1 MRRITLDDVASLAG
15 VSPITVSRVLRQ
27 PATVS
32 ETLRLRVI
40 EAVEKLGYVPNVA
53 ASRLASSRTHTIGV
67 IVPTLYN
74 VIFAEYLFALHE
86 VLIAAGFQVVV
97 VNSRYSEVEEENAIK
112 ALLGQRVEAI
122 IIAGI
127 HHTALSRQLLVQAR
141 LPVVQTFELHD
152 DPIDLNIG
160 MSQEHAGHIATRH
173 LIDRGFRRIA
183 FLTGNLD
190 HRAQSRFDGYH
201 NAMQEVGLKSL
212 EMIAPRPRHSSV
224 ALGSELFGEM
234 DDRGD
239 LPEAIFCTDDNL
251 ALGAMQECR
260 KRRIRVP
267 DDISIIGFHD
277 LEFSACAAPSLS
289 SIATRRYETG
299 RLAAEKVLLALDA
312 ATRSGPER
320 IDMGF
325 ALVVRESTS
334 SELVFAN
341 RNSNSSAGAIRP
353 TNEGKQPDD

>member
-15 VSPITVSRVLRQ
+15 VSPITVSRVLRK
-27 PATVS
+27 PGAVS
-32 ETLRLRVI
+32 EGLRLRVNA
-40 EAVEKLGYVPNVA
+40 AVNELGYVPNLA

-74 VIFAEYLFALHE
+74 VIFAEYLLALHE
-86 VLIAAGFQVVV
+86 VLIGAGFQVMV

-127 HHTALSRQLLVQAR
+127 HHTALSRQLLVQAN
-141 LPVVQTFELHD
+141 LPVVQTFELSD
-152 DPIDLNIG
+152 DPINLNIG
-160 MSQEHAGHIATRH
+160 MSQELAGYTATRH
-173 LIDRGFRRIA
+173 LIDQGFRRVA

-201 NAMQEVGLKSL
+201 EAMRDAGMESL
-212 EMIAPRPRHSSV
+212 EILAHKPRHSSV
-224 ALGSELFGEM
+224 ALGSELFAMAHE
-234 DDRGD
+234 RGD
-239 LPEAIFCTDDNL
+239 RPEAIFCTDDNL

-260 KRRIRVP
+260 KRGVRVP

-277 LEFSACAAPSLS
+277 LEFSACVAPSLS

-299 RLAAEKVLLALDA
+299 KLAAERVLAALETTNKA
-312 ATRSGPER
+312 GAEQVNL
-320 IDMGF
+320 GF
-325 ALVVRESTS
+325 DLMSRESTH
-334 SELVFAN
+334 
-341 RNSNSSAGAIRP
+341 G
-353 TNEGKQPDD
+353 

>member
-15 VSPITVSRVLRQ
+15 VSPITVSRALRN
-27 PATVS
+27 PRSVS
-32 ETLRLRVI
+32 DALRLRVNS
-40 EAVEKLGYVPNVA
+40 AVEELGYVPNVA

-86 VLIAAGFQVVV
+86 VLVVAGFQVIV
-97 VNSRYSEVEEENAIK
+97 VNSRYSEIEEENAIK

-122 IIAGI
+122 IITGI
-127 HHTALSRQLLVQAR
+127 HHTARSRQLLAQAHV
-141 LPVVQTFELHD
+141 PIVQTFELSD
-152 DPIDLNIG
+152 DPINLNIG
-160 MSQEHAGHIATRH
+160 MSQERAGHTATRH
-173 LIDRGFRRIA
+173 LLGRGFRQIA

-201 NAMQEVGLKSL
+201 TAMQEAGLKSL
-212 EMIAPRPRHSSV
+212 EMIAHRPRHSSV

-234 DDRGD
+234 HDRGD

-299 RLAAEKVLLALDA
+299 KLAAEKVLLALDA
-312 ATRSGPER
+312 FTKTGIEQ

-325 ALVVRESTS
+325 SLVVRESTS
-334 SELVFAN
+334 RDVDFLN
-341 RNSNSSAGAIRP
+341 RDIPGSG
-353 TNEGKQPDD
+353 

>member
-15 VSPITVSRVLRQ
+15 VSPITVSRVLRK
-27 PATVS
+27 PGSVS
-32 ETLRLRVI
+32 EALRLRVNSAI
-40 EAVEKLGYVPNVA
+40 ENLGYVPNVA

-74 VIFAEYLFALHE
+74 VIFAEYLFALHD
-86 VLIAAGFQVVV
+86 VLIAAGFQVIV

-127 HHTALSRQLLVQAR
+127 HHTPLSRQLLMKAH
-141 LPVVQTFELHD
+141 LPVVQTFELSD
-152 DPIDLNIG
+152 DPINLNIG
-160 MSQEHAGHIATRH
+160 MSQERAGHAATRH
-173 LIDRGFRRIA
+173 LIDRGFQRIT

-201 NAMQEVGLKSL
+201 AAMQEVGLRSL
-212 EMIAPRPRHSSV
+212 EMISHRPRHSSV

-234 DDRGD
+234 HDRGD

-267 DDISIIGFHD
+267 DDIAIMGFHD

-289 SIATRRYETG
+289 SVATRRYETG
-299 RLAAEKVLLALDA
+299 KLAAEKVLLALDA
-312 ATRSGPER
+312 STRQSIEQ
-320 IDMGF
+320 INMGF
-325 ALVVRESTS
+325 ALVQRESTS
-334 SELVFAN
+334 GD
-341 RNSNSSAGAIRP
+341 AGHRSP
-353 TNEGKQPDD
+353 Q

>member
-15 VSPITVSRVLRQ
+15 VSPITVSRVLRK
-27 PATVS
+27 PAVVS
-32 ETLRLRVI
+32 EALRLRVNNAI
-40 EAVEKLGYVPNVA
+40 DQLGYIPNVA
-53 ASRLASSRTHTIGV
+53 ASRLASSRTHMIGV

-74 VIFAEYLFALHE
+74 VIFADYLFALHE
-86 VLIAAGFQVVV
+86 VLIAAGFQVIV
-97 VNSRYSEVEEENAIK
+97 VNSRYSEIEEENAIK

-127 HHTALSRQLLVQAR
+127 HHTSLSRQLLVRAR
-141 LPVVQTFELHD
+141 LPVVETFELSD
-152 DPIDLNIG
+152 DPISLNIG
-160 MSQEHAGHIATRH
+160 MSQEDAGYTATRH
-173 LIDRGFRRIA
+173 LLDRGFRRIA

-201 NAMQEVGLKSL
+201 TAMHEVGFNSSKI
-212 EMIAPRPRHSSV
+212 IAPRPRHSSV

-234 DDRGD
+234 HDRGD

-277 LEFSACAAPSLS
+277 LEFAACAAPSLS

-299 RLAAEKVLLALDA
+299 RLAAGKVLLALDA
-312 ATRSGPER
+312 STRSGIEQ

-325 ALVVRESTS
+325 TLIARESTS
-334 SELVFAN
+334 AN
-341 RNSNSSAGAIRP
+341 AGLDPPQAS
-353 TNEGKQPDD
+353 